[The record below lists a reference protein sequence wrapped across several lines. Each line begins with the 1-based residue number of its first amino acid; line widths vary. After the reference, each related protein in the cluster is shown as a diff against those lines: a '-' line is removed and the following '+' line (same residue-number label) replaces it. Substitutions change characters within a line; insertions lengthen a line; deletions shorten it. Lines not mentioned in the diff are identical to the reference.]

1 MPFGFGGQV
10 MVFRRR
16 ERKPTHGAVLVGQ
29 PGGVLVAGDATA
41 VESVVAQLVEI
52 GGAGARIAS
61 SSTVADLAAAGSTA
75 GALIATHGQYVR
87 LTARSMELIEEHG
100 LVQSEGGSF
109 WGFVRGSKRI
119 TGVLDFEKVN
129 LGPEQMMALQT
140 AAVGLALRAAIKEVQ
155 AAVERI
161 EGKVDDVIDLL
172 RSARLGNV
180 LGTRRLLEPLVE
192 RDRSD
197 GRISTTDWSAVAGLG
212 ADIAR
217 GIEALRAH
225 IRSQLEEAEGGW
237 RPGERVGA
245 AEQLFERKG
254 LLNESL
260 ALLVVAEHNLG
271 AWHELRIAHIR
282 VNEPEHLHW
291 TLDDAQ
297 AAIKSQYEDD
307 QSIVDALHVVTERL
321 TTPSVLDGLAPWQ
334 RRQLS
339 NARAQLDDLA
349 GWFADQR
356 LLDVVPLGEMPYPS
370 VADSFRHIRRSTG
383 ELAGRSFDAVRGR
396 VRRGGGDGIEEPE
409 PPPPASPP
417 P

>member
-16 ERKPTHGAVLVGQ
+16 ERKPTHGAGLVGQ

-282 VNEPEHLHW
+282 VNEPE
-291 TLDDAQ
+291 
-297 AAIKSQYEDD
+297 
-307 QSIVDALHVVTERL
+307 
-321 TTPSVLDGLAPWQ
+321 
-334 RRQLS
+334 
-339 NARAQLDDLA
+339 
-349 GWFADQR
+349 
-356 LLDVVPLGEMPYPS
+356 
-370 VADSFRHIRRSTG
+370 
-383 ELAGRSFDAVRGR
+383 
-396 VRRGGGDGIEEPE
+396 
-409 PPPPASPP
+409 
-417 P
+417 